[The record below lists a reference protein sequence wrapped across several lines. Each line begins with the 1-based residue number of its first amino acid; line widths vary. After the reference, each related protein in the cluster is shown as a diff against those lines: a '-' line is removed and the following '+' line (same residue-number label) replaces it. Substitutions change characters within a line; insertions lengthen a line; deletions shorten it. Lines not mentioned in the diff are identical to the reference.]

1 MDVIC
6 VKKAILEDA
15 YKFVIRDVPTPQP
28 NPMFPFLIKVHCC
41 SICGSD
47 VHRYKFPPDAT
58 NLPSVAFVDKVL
70 GYPSLLV
77 LGHQFSGDIAE
88 IAPNVKGWKTGD
100 RVVGIGIQAYAEYAL
115 AKRVVNLPYEMSYE
129 QGAFVEPVAVA
140 LSIVVRSGLKLG
152 DTVVVLGAG
161 PIGLFA
167 MQCAKAMGAG
177 KVYVTDIL
185 DARLKKAID
194 LGADDVI
201 NVRKEDPVDRIYELT
216 NNAGPDVVFECA
228 GKAETLN
235 QMLEIL
241 PKRGKGVIAA
251 IYDEPLKE
259 ININRLVMKNLDISG
274 IFVSYDE
281 PIFAPEQWLS
291 RHDVFEVATELIRS
305 GKVKVDPIITSIL
318 PLENI
323 NEAFMRL
330 MRGEELGVI
339 IKP

>member
-1 MDVIC
+1 M
-6 VKKAILEDA
+6 KKAVLEDA
-15 YKFVIRDVPTPQP
+15 YKFIITDAPIPEP
-28 NPMFPFLIKVHCC
+28 DHIFPYVIKVRCC

-58 NLPSVAFVDKVL
+58 SFPNVTFIDEVL
-70 GYPSLLV
+70 GYPSFMV
-77 LGHQFSGDIAE
+77 LGHQFSGDIAR
-88 IAPNVKGWKTGD
+88 IAPHVKRWKIGD
-100 RVVGIGIQAYAEYAL
+100 RVVGIGMQAYAEYAI
-115 AKRVVNLPYEMSYE
+115 AKKVVRLPDDMSYE

-140 LSIVVRSGLKLG
+140 LSTVVRSGLKPG

-161 PIGLFA
+161 PIGLFV
-167 MQCAKAMGAG
+167 MQCAKAIGAG

-185 DARLKKAID
+185 DTRLKKAVE
-194 LGADDVI
+194 LGAD
-201 NVRKEDPVDRIYELT
+201 NVVNARKEDTVKRVHELT

-228 GKAETLN
+228 GRAETLN

-241 PKRGKGVIAA
+241 PKRGKGVIVA

-291 RHDVFEVATELIRS
+291 RHDVFELATEMIRS

-323 NEAFMRL
+323 NTAFMRL